1 MVQEHANS
9 QPKGFSNY
17 IKNVAIVG
25 ATGTSGKFIVQS
37 LLDKGKHIVTAI
49 TREGGSVQMPEGV
62 TVKKVNYDDPS
73 SLVSALQGQEALIIT
88 MGVRA
93 PPDQQTKLINAA
105 AEADVAWILP
115 NEFGYDSANEALC
128 NDILPNASKGQYTS
142 LIEKLGKSKW
152 IGFICGFWYEF
163 SLSGS
168 PDRFGFDFKDRS
180 LVMINE
186 GTQPIS
192 VTTFPQ
198 VGRGVAD
205 LLSLPILPENEKD
218 TSPTLSSFANKFCYV
233 ASFVISQKDMLD
245 SVLRVT
251 KTDIKDWKITR
262 EDSKERY
269 QKGKK
274 RLQEGDYKALA
285 LAMYSRN
292 FFPDGS
298 GNHAATRGLDNDKLG
313 LPKEDLDEFTG
324 VAVKMVT
331 EGFPDAYA

>member
-1 MVQEHANS
+1 MAQKIAS
-9 QPKGFSNY
+9 DQPQYSSNY

-37 LLDKGKHIVTAI
+37 LLEKGKHNVTAI
-49 TREGGSVQMPEGV
+49 TREGGSAQMPEGV
-62 TVKKVNYDDPS
+62 TVKKVNYDEHS
-73 SLVSALQGQEALIIT
+73 SLVSALQGQDALVIT

-105 AEADVAWILP
+105 AEAGVAWILP

-128 NDILPNASKGQYTS
+128 NDIMPNASKSQYTS

-152 IGFICGFWYEF
+152 IGFVCGFWYEF

-180 LVMINE
+180 LVMIDE

-198 VGRGVAD
+198 VGRGIAH
-205 LLSLPILPENEKD
+205 LLSLPIHPENERD
-218 TSPTLSSFANKFCYV
+218 TSPTLSSFGNKYCYI
-233 ASFVISQKDMLD
+233 ASFVISQNDMLD

-251 KTDIKDWKITR
+251 KTDIKDWKITH
-262 EDSKERY
+262 ENSKERY
-269 QKGKK
+269 QKAKK
-274 RLQEGDYKALA
+274 RLQEGDFRALA
-285 LAMYSRN
+285 LVMYSRN

-313 LPKEDLDEFTG
+313 LPKEDLDEFTN